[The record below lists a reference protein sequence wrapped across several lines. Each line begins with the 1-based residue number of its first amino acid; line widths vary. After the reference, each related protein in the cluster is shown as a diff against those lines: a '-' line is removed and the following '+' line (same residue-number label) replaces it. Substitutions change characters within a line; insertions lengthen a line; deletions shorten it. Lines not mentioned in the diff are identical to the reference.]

1 MYNFYCRFAINIS
14 RCNYFIFAVEVE
26 HLNFS
31 YENGFEIND
40 LSFKIEKNSI
50 YALTGN
56 NGSGKTTLLR
66 LLVGLL
72 IPNSGSIKIFEK
84 KVTRNKRDLWEI
96 RQSVGFL
103 FQNPDDQ
110 LFAPTIEEDISFGA
124 RNLKLSDDIVE
135 ERVNWALKAVD
146 LEEFRNYSPFN
157 LSWGQKK
164 RAALA
169 GVLVMKPNLLILDE
183 PFANLDFKSIH
194 NHLKIIE
201 KLRKENHITIFF
213 TTHNLFFVENWA
225 DKILILHDGKII
237 FDGTPHEGLNDLNV
251 KRVLG
256 SYDEILSSIKNEK

>member
-1 MYNFYCRFAINIS
+1 M
-14 RCNYFIFAVEVE
+14 
-26 HLNFS
+26 NFS
-31 YENGFEIND
+31 YNSGFNIQN
-40 LSFKIEKNSI
+40 LSLKIEENSI

-72 IPNSGSIKIFEK
+72 KPESGFIKIFDK
-84 KVTRNKRDLWEI
+84 PLSRNKKELWKI
-96 RQSVGFL
+96 RQKIGFL

-124 RNLKLSDDIVE
+124 RNLKLDEKEVKK
-135 ERVNWALKAVD
+135 RVNWALQAVD
-146 LEEFRNYSPFN
+146 LLEFKEYSPFN

-169 GVLVMKPNLLILDE
+169 GLLVLKPKLLILDE
-183 PFANLDFKSIH
+183 PFANLDFNAIY

-201 KLRKENHITIFF
+201 NLKRDENITILF

-225 DKILILHDGKII
+225 NKMLVLENGKNI
-237 FDGTPHEGLNDLNV
+237 FEGEPKEGLNDTQVLEL
-251 KRVLG
+251 LG
-256 SYDEILSSIKNEK
+256 SYDKIRELIKND

>member
-1 MYNFYCRFAINIS
+1 MNFNYNS
-14 RCNYFIFAVEVE
+14 
-26 HLNFS
+26 
-31 YENGFEIND
+31 G
-40 LSFKIEKNSI
+40 FKIQNLSLKIEENSI

-72 IPNSGSIKIFEK
+72 KPDSGFIKIFDK
-84 KVTRNKRDLWEI
+84 QLSRNKKELWKI
-96 RQSVGFL
+96 RQKIGFL

-124 RNLKLSDDIVE
+124 RNLKLDEKEVKR
-135 ERVNWALKAVD
+135 RVNWALQAVD
-146 LEEFRNYSPFN
+146 LLQFKEYSPFN

-169 GVLVMKPNLLILDE
+169 GLLVLKPKLLVLDE
-183 PFANLDFKSIH
+183 PFANLDFNAIY

-201 KLRKENHITIFF
+201 NLKREENMTILF

-225 DKILILHDGKII
+225 KKMLVLDNGKSI
-237 FDGTPHEGLNDLNV
+237 FEGEPKEGLNDTQVLEL
-251 KRVLG
+251 LG
-256 SYDEILSSIKNEK
+256 SYNKIRELIKND

>member
-1 MYNFYCRFAINIS
+1 MNFNYNS
-14 RCNYFIFAVEVE
+14 
-26 HLNFS
+26 
-31 YENGFEIND
+31 G
-40 LSFKIEKNSI
+40 FKIQNLSLKIEENSI

-72 IPNSGSIKIFEK
+72 KPDSGFIKIFDK
-84 KVTRNKRDLWEI
+84 QLSRNKKELWKI
-96 RQSVGFL
+96 RQKIGFL

-124 RNLKLSDDIVE
+124 RNLKLDEKEVKR
-135 ERVNWALKAVD
+135 RVNWALQAVD
-146 LEEFRNYSPFN
+146 LLQFKEYSPFN

-169 GVLVMKPNLLILDE
+169 GLLVLKPKLLILDE
-183 PFANLDFKSIH
+183 PFANLDFNAIY

-201 KLRKENHITIFF
+201 NLKREENMTILF

-225 DKILILHDGKII
+225 KKMLVLDNGKSI
-237 FDGTPHEGLNDLNV
+237 FEGEPKEGLNDTQVLEL
-251 KRVLG
+251 LG
-256 SYDEILSSIKNEK
+256 SYNKIHELIKND